1 MTPDALDELILRAID
16 DTIDDDGTR
25 TLNELLRSD
34 AAARSRYL
42 ALADQH
48 AVLAVDEQVWSDRS
62 PVTLRRSLPREW
74 WRTLPSAAAGLVI
87 GLFASS
93 ATWAIAS
100 PDMVATVTRLV
111 WLVDG
116 SFENTLGPIPSG
128 FPTAP
133 GYWSGDKAEIV
144 RASSLSSA
152 EAAHEGKQ
160 LLRFVSAQAE
170 TNHAGAAARSCD
182 FFQVVDLRL
191 LRAQGSIGELSLNVA
206 AQVRD
211 ARTTEGEP
219 LWFTCRLY
227 LFSASAEPL
236 HAAWPEALNEARGV
250 AIASLTSR
258 GGPGHQDWKPLS
270 ARCLLPEQA
279 DLAVV
284 MVSCGYQPG
293 DRRSL
298 PTLGQ
303 QFVDGVTLSLHQQP
317 TLPTRTVAEITP

>member
-1 MTPDALDELILRAID
+1 MTPDARDELILRAID
-16 DTIDDDGTR
+16 DTIDEDGTC
-25 TLNELLRSD
+25 TLNELLRRD

-48 AVLAVDEQVWSDRS
+48 AVRAVDEQVWSDR
-62 PVTLRRSLPREW
+62 PLVTVGRAARRDW

-93 ATWAIAS
+93 ATWAIAA
-100 PDMVATVTRLV
+100 PDLVATVTRLV

-116 SFENTLGPIPSG
+116 SFENTPGPIPSG

-133 GYWSGDKAEIV
+133 GYWSGDTVEIIS
-144 RASSLSSA
+144 ASSLGSA
-152 EAAHEGKQ
+152 VAAHEGRQ
-160 LLRFVSAQAE
+160 MLRFVSAQND
-170 TNHAGAAARSCD
+170 TNHTGAAARSCD
-182 FFQVVDLRL
+182 FFQLVDLRL
-191 LRAQGSIGELSLNVA
+191 LRAQGSIGDLSLNIA

-211 ARTTEGEP
+211 ARNTAGEP

-227 LFSASAEPL
+227 LFPASADPL

-258 GGPGHQDWKPLS
+258 GGPGHNDWTPLS

-317 TLPTRTVAEITP
+317 TLPTRTIAEIVP